1 VTLLL
6 RSQNINVK
14 LALKWGLDEVVY
26 KSYKI
31 LFFFYERKSFKIL
44 VTRYG
49 QLKHYSMYVRKNLDI
64 ISV

>member
-31 LFFFYERKSFKIL
+31 LFFFMRGKVSRFL
-44 VTRYG
+44 S
-49 QLKHYSMYVRKNLDI
+49 QDMAN
-64 ISV
+64 